1 MRTAS
6 VGPGLGSDAEIER
19 ELASWGDVIE
29 YERPADVIESAARSL
44 ADGAVIGWAQGR
56 SEYGPRAL
64 GNRSILAD
72 ARPGGNKDRI
82 NAMVKKRE
90 AYRPFAPAVTAEA
103 ATRYFDLPDTVANYE
118 FMSFVVDVRPERRAE
133 LEAVTHVDGSA
144 RVQIVDAAVSR
155 RFHRLIQRFGDLT
168 GTPVLLNTSF
178 NNYAEPIVQTVRDAL
193 TCYLTTE
200 LDILFV
206 EDFLIRRRPGPP
218 RPFGGLVVHLRSVAR
233 LAKRIRTIRTG
244 VRETCYEIYLEHP
257 GGSHAEVTDRVFAM
271 LEVADGTRTLDELAA
286 ATGVL
291 VEKVMEE
298 LYGLWQQ
305 RFFHLLPRA

>member
-1 MRTAS
+1 
-6 VGPGLGSDAEIER
+6 
-19 ELASWGDVIE
+19 VIE
-29 YERPADVIESAARSL
+29 TAARLL

-72 ARPGGNKDRI
+72 PRPSANKDRI

-103 ATRYFDLPDTVANYE
+103 AGRYFNLPDTVANYE

-133 LEAVTHVDGSA
+133 LGAVTHVDGSA
-144 RVQIVDAAVSR
+144 RVQIVDADASH
-155 RFHRLIQRFGDLT
+155 RFHRLIERFGDLT

-178 NNYAEPIVQTVRDAL
+178 NNFAEPIVQTVRDAL

-200 LDILFV
+200 LDFLFV
-206 EDFLIRRRPGPP
+206 EDFLIRRRPGPL
-218 RPFGGLVVHLRSVAR
+218 RPLGRLVVHLRPVAR
-233 LAKRIRTIRTG
+233 LAKRVRMIRTG
-244 VRETCYEIYLEHP
+244 LRETCYEIYLEHP
-257 GGSHAEVTDRVFAM
+257 GGSRTEVTDRIFAI
-271 LEVADGTRTLDELAA
+271 LEAADGTLTLDELAA
-286 ATGVL
+286 TAGVL
-291 VEKVMEE
+291 VENVTEE